1 LYNSLCKNLK
11 EFEDQKIREWE
22 AGVEESTED
31 KLNMFLLYREETE
44 LAVEGFVKVNFDP
57 TLVRLLREV
66 KYLKLLEIDLP
77 ERASKL
83 YDKVAV
89 YRTQTGNLELCVNMY
104 NEILATLLP
113 VEKPLLADKITQM
126 GNALQPGIETLK
138 WNSENINPF
147 ISKALSIVTVVDEL
161 VKKMKENVLKM
172 T

>member
-1 LYNSLCKNLK
+1 MYNSLCKNLK

-83 YDKVAV
+83 YDKVSV
-89 YRTQTGNLELCVNMY
+89 
-104 NEILATLLP
+104 
-113 VEKPLLADKITQM
+113 
-126 GNALQPGIETLK
+126 
-138 WNSENINPF
+138 
-147 ISKALSIVTVVDEL
+147 
-161 VKKMKENVLKM
+161 
-172 T
+172 